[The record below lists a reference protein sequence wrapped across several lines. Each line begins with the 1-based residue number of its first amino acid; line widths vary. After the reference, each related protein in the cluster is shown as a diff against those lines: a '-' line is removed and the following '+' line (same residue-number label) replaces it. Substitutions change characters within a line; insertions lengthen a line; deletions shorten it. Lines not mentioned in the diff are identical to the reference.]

1 LKTTIKPSKNWGILQ
16 MQLKIKPALIIL
28 ILCLLF
34 LLQPFSHAD
43 IIPEK
48 PENYVVD
55 LADIIDNS
63 SEYKLNQYLREL
75 EQKTTAQLVI
85 LTIKSLEGE
94 SIEDFSITIAHDRWK
109 LGQKEKD
116 NGVLLLIS
124 LKDRKYRIEVGYG
137 LEGVIPDSLAGTI
150 GRNYL
155 APFFSRGEYS
165 KGVYVTALALA
176 NKIAADSGV
185 KITGMPKIKGSIQRT
200 VQGSGKDQPVSLMGK
215 IISLAFFVIMFILF
229 IKNPRLFLMFFLL
242 SSMGGRR
249 GAWGGGGGFG
259 GGSFG
264 GGGGGFG
271 GGGASGGW

>member
-1 LKTTIKPSKNWGILQ
+1 

-28 ILCLLF
+28 ILCFLF

-48 PENYVVD
+48 PGNYVVD

-63 SEYKLNQYLREL
+63 SEYKLNQYLQEL
-75 EQKTTAQLVI
+75 EQKTTAQLVV
-85 LTIKSLEGE
+85 LTIKSLEGG
-94 SIEDFSITIAHDRWK
+94 SIDDFSITIAHDRWK
-109 LGQKEKD
+109 LGQKGKD
-116 NGVLLLIS
+116 NGVLFLIS
-124 LKDRKYRIEVGYG
+124 LKDKKYRIEVGYG

-155 APFFSRGEYS
+155 VPFFRKGEYS

-176 NKIAADSGV
+176 NEIAADSGV
-185 KITGMPKIKGSIQRT
+185 KITGMPKIKGSAQRT
-200 VQGSGKDQPVSLMGK
+200 GKDQPVSLMGK
-215 IISLAFFVIMFILF
+215 IISLVFFVIMFILF
-229 IKNPRLFLMFFLL
+229 IKNPRLFLMLFLL

-259 GGSFG
+259 GGGFG